1 MPDLFLNLQT
11 HLLKTNEAKL
21 NKTKWKHPAHI
32 LWLVV
37 TLILVG
43 CGGAIESQSPS
54 PSNQA
59 ETVQVETTQA
69 ETVPAPNQ
77 EEPDTAVAN
86 NMETWLAQIQAGDLE
101 SYNVSAADGAEQSFR
116 WGLGYLT
123 YYGSM
128 ENVGLDNLIYNA
140 LRAHMRIANGDTPV
154 DNLPRNST
162 NFFQIAEGLQFDPQT
177 PAENQIG
184 QTPALRQAIL
194 DRVVA
199 DQHTLSPEEALAS
212 GEIMG
217 VIAIP
222 SPEDVGA
229 KYLVYGQ
236 DLPGEPFVFVGVV
249 LVVDAIPREGAST
262 DTFSSESWDRLP
274 WLGDAAGPFWE
285 KIPAGGSG
293 DPTKVNEG
301 RPGILFV
308 HEGQYE
314 AVK

>member
-1 MPDLFLNLQT
+1 M
-11 HLLKTNEAKL
+11 EA
-21 NKTKWKHPAHI
+21 
-32 LWLVV
+32 
-37 TLILVG
+37 
-43 CGGAIESQSPS
+43 
-54 PSNQA
+54 
-59 ETVQVETTQA
+59 
-69 ETVPAPNQ
+69 
-77 EEPDTAVAN
+77 
-86 NMETWLAQIQAGDLE
+86 WLAQIQAGDIE

-128 ENVGLDNLIYNA
+128 EGVGLDNLIYNA
-140 LRAHMRIANGDTPV
+140 LRAYMRLATGETTA

-162 NFFQIAEGLQFDPQT
+162 NFFQIAEGLQLDPST

-194 DRVVA
+194 DKVVA
-199 DQHTLSPEEALAS
+199 DQHTLSPDEALAS

-222 SPEDVGA
+222 SPEDIGA

-236 DLPGEPFVFVGVV
+236 SMPGEPFVFVGVV
-249 LVVDAIPREGAST
+249 LVVDAITRENAST
-262 DTFSSESWDRLP
+262 VQYSSETWDHLP

-285 KIPAGGSG
+285 KVPPGGSG
-293 DPTKVNEG
+293 DPTKTNEG
-301 RPGILFV
+301 RPGVLFV